1 VINKLLEIAIAF
13 WDVLGEMSPY
23 LLLGF
28 IFAGFLYVYIPTSFV
43 EKHLGGRGILSTIK
57 ASAFGVPLPLC
68 SCGVIPV
75 AASLRRSGASRGAT
89 TAFLIST
96 PQTGVDS
103 ILVTFSLLGIV
114 FAIFR
119 PVMALL
125 NGILGGWII
134 EIAAGYS
141 DLTSEDIVS
150 NADSNCGC
158 DHSRDTEHEHGHE
171 HKTESKLVSAIKYG
185 FIELPADI
193 GKALLIGLFISG
205 IISAMVPGNYFA
217 DMLGAGIGSMLVMM
231 IIGIPVYV
239 CATASV
245 PVAAALIAA
254 GISPGA
260 ALVFLMTGP
269 ATNAATIAVTWRTMG
284 KRTAVIYLAVVAIT
298 AIASGLLLD
307 YIFTRSGA
315 TASAAMPWMFPFWF
329 KSLCSVIMLGILLY
343 SFIFK
348 SHVEDIPAM
357 DEGKERATI
366 QISGMTCSHCVRNVT
381 HAIGGIKGVEDVVV
395 DLKSG
400 SAVLT
405 GLELNISA
413 IKQAVEELGYRVD
426 V

>member
-1 VINKLLEIAIAF
+1 MNKLFEIAIAF

-28 IFAGFLYVYIPTSFV
+28 LFAGFLYVYIPASFV
-43 EKHLGGRGILSTIK
+43 EKHLGKKGILSTIK
-57 ASAFGVPLPLC
+57 ASAFGIPLPLC

-103 ILVTFSLLGIV
+103 ILVTYSLLGIV

-119 PVMALL
+119 PVMALIK
-125 NGILGGWII
+125 GILGGWIVD
-134 EIAAGYS
+134 IATS
-141 DLTSEDIVS
+141 DSDSPGENVVS
-150 NADSNCGC
+150 NTDSNCGC
-158 DHSRDTEHEHGHE
+158 GNSCDTVTEHE
-171 HKTESKLVSAIKYG
+171 TESKLVSALKYG
-185 FIELPADI
+185 FIDLPADI

-205 IISAMVPGNYFA
+205 IISALVPGNYFS
-217 DMLGAGIGSMLVMM
+217 DVLGSGIGAMFVMM

-245 PVAAALIAA
+245 PVAAALITA
-254 GISPGA
+254 GVSPGA

-269 ATNAATIAVTWRTMG
+269 ATNAATIAVIWRTMG
-284 KRTAVIYLAVVAIT
+284 KKTAVIYLAVVAVA

-307 YIFTRSGA
+307 YIFTHSGA
-315 TASAAMPWMFPFWF
+315 TASAPMPWMFPFWF
-329 KSLCSVIMLGILLY
+329 KSLCSVIMLGILFY
-343 SFIFK
+343 SFVVK
-348 SHVEDIPAM
+348 SHVKEIPAL
-357 DEGKERATI
+357 DEGKERVTI
-366 QISGMTCSHCVRNVT
+366 QISGMTCSHCVESVSS
-381 HAIGGIKGVEDVVV
+381 AIGKIKGVEDVVV

-400 SAVLT
+400 KGVIT
-405 GLELNISA
+405 GLELDISA
-413 IKQAVEELGYRVD
+413 IKRAVEELGYKVD

>member
-1 VINKLLEIAIAF
+1 MPEKLLEIAIAF

-28 IFAGFLYVYIPTSFV
+28 IFAGFLYVYIPSSFV
-43 EKHLGGRGILSTIK
+43 EKHLGGKGILSTIK
-57 ASAFGVPLPLC
+57 ASAFGIPLPLC

-125 NGILGGWII
+125 KGILGGWIVD
-134 EIAAGYS
+134 IATRNS
-141 DLTSEDIVS
+141 DPTSEDIVS
-150 NADSNCGC
+150 NADSHSGCGNSC
-158 DHSRDTEHEHGHE
+158 DNGHE
-171 HKTESKLVSAIKYG
+171 HESESKLVSALKYG

-217 DMLGAGIGSMLVMM
+217 DMLGSGIGAMLVMM

-254 GISPGA
+254 GVSPGA

-269 ATNAATIAVTWRTMG
+269 ATNAATIAVIWRTMG
-284 KRTAVIYLAVVAIT
+284 RKTAVIYLVVVAIT

-307 YIFTRSGA
+307 YIFTHSGA
-315 TASAAMPWMFPFWF
+315 TASAPMPWMFPFWF
-329 KSLCSVIMLGILLY
+329 KSLSSVIMLGILLY
-343 SFIFK
+343 SFIVK
-348 SHVEDIPAM
+348 SHVKEIPAL
-357 DEGKERATI
+357 DEGKERVTI
-366 QISGMTCSHCVRNVT
+366 QISGMTCSHCVESVSR
-381 HAIGGIKGVEDVVV
+381 AISGIKGVEDVVV

-400 SAVLT
+400 KAVIT
-405 GLELNISA
+405 GLDLNISA
-413 IKQAVEELGYRVD
+413 MKQAVEELGYRVD

>member
-1 VINKLLEIAIAF
+1 MPEKLLEIAIAF

-28 IFAGFLYVYIPTSFV
+28 VFAGFLYVYIPTSFV
-43 EKHLGGRGILSTIK
+43 QKHLGGKGILSTIK

-96 PQTGVDS
+96 PQTGIDS

-125 NGILGGWII
+125 KGILGGWIVD
-134 EIAAGYS
+134 IATRDS
-141 DLTSEDIVS
+141 DSTGEDVAS
-150 NADSNCGC
+150 KADSNCGC
-158 DHSRDTEHEHGHE
+158 GHSCDTEHEHE
-171 HKTESKLVSAIKYG
+171 HQTESKLVSALKYG

-217 DMLGAGIGSMLVMM
+217 DMLGAGIGAMLVMM

-254 GISPGA
+254 GVSPGA

-269 ATNAATIAVTWRTMG
+269 ATNAATIAVIWRTMG
-284 KRTAVIYLAVVAIT
+284 KKTAVIYLVVVAIT

-307 YIFTRSGA
+307 YIFTHSEA

-329 KSLCSVIMLGILLY
+329 KSLCSVIMLGILFY
-343 SFIFK
+343 SFIVK
-348 SHVEDIPAM
+348 SHVKEIPAL
-357 DEGKERATI
+357 DEGKERITI
-366 QISGMTCSHCVRNVT
+366 QISGMTCSHCVESVSR
-381 HAIGGIKGVEDVVV
+381 AIGELKGVEDVVV

-400 SAVLT
+400 KVVIT
-405 GLELNISA
+405 GLELNINA
-413 IKQAVEELGYRVD
+413 IKLAVEELGYRVD